1 MYKIIA
7 VDDEQLALKKF
18 QHQIKDMNNLE
29 LLQTFTNP
37 LDSLDFI
44 KENTIDIAF
53 LDIEMPEITGLELAE
68 RILEIDP
75 YISIV
80 FITAFDQY
88 ALEAFK
94 AHAIGYLLK
103 PLDMDEFKNLIESL
117 TKTRPPRASKAAE
130 KHTEADKGKLIVK
143 CLGQFTCYAASNPTQ
158 PISFRTAKTAELFAL
173 LIHHYKSSIT
183 KYHILDTLFPDIDYD
198 KSNKLFY
205 VSCSYLRNAFAKFD
219 IVDVLLRENDSYR
232 INTEIISCDYI
243 KFMTCAENI
252 PGLNLDQLRSCAS
265 MYNGEYLM
273 GRTYEWAFE
282 TKPYV
287 DNICQNITFTL
298 VDKLR
303 EAGQKDESY
312 QVLDRYIALDPLRE
326 ESIAKLMEM
335 YVEDGKKDAAVQ
347 IYRNFENKLSEE
359 LDILPSPRLRAIIR

>member
-1 MYKIIA
+1 
-7 VDDEQLALKKF
+7 
-18 QHQIKDMNNLE
+18 
-29 LLQTFTNP
+29 
-37 LDSLDFI
+37 
-44 KENTIDIAF
+44 
-53 LDIEMPEITGLELAE
+53 
-68 RILEIDP
+68 
-75 YISIV
+75 
-80 FITAFDQY
+80 
-88 ALEAFK
+88 
-94 AHAIGYLLK
+94 
-103 PLDMDEFKNLIESL
+103 
-117 TKTRPPRASKAAE
+117 
-130 KHTEADKGKLIVK
+130 
-143 CLGQFTCYAASNPTQ
+143 
-158 PISFRTAKTAELFAL
+158 
-173 LIHHYKSSIT
+173 
-183 KYHILDTLFPDIDYD
+183 
-198 KSNKLFY
+198 
-205 VSCSYLRNAFAKFD
+205 
-219 IVDVLLRENDSYR
+219 
-232 INTEIISCDYI
+232 
-243 KFMTCAENI
+243 
-252 PGLNLDQLRSCAS
+252 